1 MIFSRKISHF
11 MKVIEMGSYLK
22 ASESLYLTPS
32 ALRHSIYELEKVVSS
47 KLFYRCGGG
56 VVLTD
61 HGRDLYESLHPIY
74 HEANRVYNEFLQ
86 NNSTT
91 KRCKVFLDGFYYPKV
106 VDKLI
111 KIQAELKKEIFVYQ
125 VNCDALD
132 ELKFGRC
139 DIAIS
144 TFLNID
150 IPVTKNISS
159 LFLSREQMGLLINKK
174 AHGRYKDTH
183 ELLKNEKILHR
194 SELLSHPILELICHK
209 VRSYGMD
216 YNVIGLPDVSDILET
231 ISCGNGITMISLESL
246 KDRAYNK
253 DILEFIPTPFP
264 EPVIFERHM
273 FFYTEYIHKFS
284 QIAAILR
291 HKG

>member
-22 ASESLYLTPS
+22 ASESLYLTSS
-32 ALRHSIYELEKVVSS
+32 ALRHSIYELEKLVSS

-61 HGRDLYESLHPIY
+61 HGRGLYESLNPIY

-91 KRCKVFLDGFYYPKV
+91 RRYKVFLDGFYYPKI
-106 VDKLI
+106 VDELN
-111 KIQAELKKEIFVYQ
+111 KIQTALKKEVFVYQ
-125 VNCDALD
+125 INHFSLE
-132 ELKFGRC
+132 ELLQGRC

-144 TFLNID
+144 TFLNVD

-159 LFLSREQMGLLINKK
+159 LFLSRENMGLLINKK
-174 AHGRYKDTH
+174 AHKKYKNTH
-183 ELLKNEKILHR
+183 ELLRNEKVLHR
-194 SELLSHPILELICHK
+194 SELLTHPIIEDISQKLI
-209 VRSYGMD
+209 SYGMD
-216 YNVIGLPDVSDILET
+216 YNVIGLPDVSDIMET

-246 KDRAYNK
+246 KERAYNK
-253 DILEFIPTPFP
+253 DTLEFIPFPFP
-264 EPVIFERHM
+264 EPLIFERHM
-273 FFYTEYIHKFS
+273 FFYTEYLNNFSRVADILGHKS
-284 QIAAILR
+284 
-291 HKG
+291 